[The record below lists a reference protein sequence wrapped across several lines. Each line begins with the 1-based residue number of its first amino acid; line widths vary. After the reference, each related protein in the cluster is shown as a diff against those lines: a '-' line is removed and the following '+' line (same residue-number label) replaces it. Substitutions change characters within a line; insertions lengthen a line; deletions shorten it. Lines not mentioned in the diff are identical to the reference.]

1 MRRILFASP
10 SVPRRLVEGM
20 DPLDPFTGQLSPTQG
35 PYAVTMHGHY
45 WAFYLMAENVRAE
58 TCVLE
63 HPTVADFEDELR
75 RGYDYLGLQLNWN
88 TLCEA
93 AEMIERARRVAP
105 RTKIILGG
113 YALPQVLDPLPADR
127 DVAATIV
134 RNADLLCREE
144 GVAFMRQLVD
154 DRPLDRPITQFT
166 LPCSG
171 SYLAALGPAARVMRS
186 HPILVALGCPAGCDF
201 CNTSAFFR
209 RRKVQVAAPA
219 EVASFMAHHA
229 RGNDEPFTHFELF
242 DEDLFWEPEFSRALG
257 RRLRADPATH
267 GRVGYFTFGSVRTL
281 SRFDPEELVVNGLA
295 MVWVGV
301 ESTLEE
307 VLQPSAHLGKRKG
320 REVAALFRDLRAAGI
335 QVIGSLILGFD
346 FHTADNVERD
356 IDAFVALDP
365 AIWQVT
371 PLVPCAGTALY
382 ARLKQAGR
390 LDPGFGWTVSGGF
403 RNRPPLVPAHLTW
416 DELQARIEHANRR
429 LYLEA
434 GPSGLKTLDTALCGY
449 LRFRNASDSV
459 LRTRA
464 QIQGE
469 AARRQYPLLEALQ
482 AHPPSAQVAERT
494 REVAARWRE
503 AFGEP
508 DAGLVDLGRAFA
520 ARVGDWQR
528 NPPAPAEVQQPPM
541 RRTSYR
547 PGTAPQVH
555 KRAA

>member
-1 MRRILFASP
+1 M
-10 SVPRRLVEGM
+10 PRRLVDGM
-20 DPLDPFTGQLSPTQG
+20 DPLDPFTGQLSPAQG

-45 WAFYLMAENVRAE
+45 WAFYLMAENLRAE

-63 HPTVADFEDELR
+63 HPTVAEFENELR

-93 AEMIERARRVAP
+93 AEMIERARAIAP

-113 YALPQVLDPLPADR
+113 YALPQVLDPLPPDR

-134 RNADLLCREE
+134 RNADFLCREE
-144 GVAFMRQLVD
+144 GVAFMRRLVED
-154 DRPLDRPITQFT
+154 LPSDRPITQLT

-171 SYLAALGPAARVMRS
+171 SHLAALGPAARVMRS

-201 CNTSAFFR
+201 CNTSAFFH
-209 RRKVQVAAPA
+209 RRKVQVASPA

-229 RGNDEPFTHFELF
+229 RADGEPFTQFELF
-242 DEDLFWEPEFSRALG
+242 DEDLFWEPEFSRTLG
-257 RRLRADPATH
+257 RHLRAEPATC

-281 SRFDPEELVVNGLA
+281 SRFDPEELVANGLD
-295 MVWVGV
+295 MVWIGV

-320 REVAALFRDLRAAGI
+320 RAVGALFGDLRDAGI
-335 QVIGSLILGFD
+335 QVVGSLILGFD
-346 FHTADNVERD
+346 FHTADNVGRD
-356 IDAFVALDP
+356 VDAFVALDP
-365 AIWQVT
+365 AISQVT

-382 ARLKQAGR
+382 ARLKKAGR
-390 LDPGFGWTVSGGF
+390 IDPRFGWTVSGGF
-403 RNRPPLVPAHLTW
+403 RSYPPLAPAHLTW
-416 DELQARIEHANRR
+416 DDLEARIDDANRR
-429 LYLEA
+429 LYLET
-434 GPSGLKTLDTALCGY
+434 GPSGLKTLDTALRGH
-449 LRFRNASDSV
+449 LRFRDASDPV
-459 LRTRA
+459 LRARA

-469 AARRQYPLLEALQ
+469 AARRQYPILEALR
-482 AHPPSAQVAERT
+482 AHPPSARLAERT

-508 DAGLVDLGRAFA
+508 DELLVGLGRAFA
-520 ARVGDWQR
+520 DRIGEWLSS
-528 NPPAPAEVQQPPM
+528 PPEPAGLQHPPM
-541 RRTSYR
+541 RRTCYR
-547 PGTAPQVH
+547 PGAAPEVR